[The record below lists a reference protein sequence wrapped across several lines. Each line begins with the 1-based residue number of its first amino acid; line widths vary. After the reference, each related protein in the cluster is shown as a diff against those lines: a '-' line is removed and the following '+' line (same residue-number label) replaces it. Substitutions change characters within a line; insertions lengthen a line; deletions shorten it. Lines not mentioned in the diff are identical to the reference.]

1 MEFIGTGDLRLE
13 IKMYVEQANVN
24 GNQKIDEE
32 WKLIKRLRLSD
43 KMSDESLT
51 H

>member
-1 MEFIGTGDLRLE
+1 MEFNEMGDFRLE
-13 IKMYVEQANVN
+13 IEMYVEKANVN
-24 GNQKIDEE
+24 GNQKIEE